1 MINIIYGL
9 IFLFLSSTHCYGQ
22 ILDNLNESENEAPI
36 IIDAEQSVVC
46 DEAAQKCT
54 ATGLAKAQ
62 KGTSTI
68 YGDVLTV
75 FFTDG
80 KERKITALTGDGH
93 VKMETPKE
101 TAYGDHVH
109 YDVALDRVLLTGQD
123 LKIITQKEIL
133 TAQES
138 IEYWH
143 TKNQG
148 IARGCATA
156 RFPDKKQ
163 LVQADTLV
171 VYFKPSEEGTKNAK
185 KKTEIDRV
193 EAEGNVLASGPN
205 GIVTGDRGTYNAATD
220 MIEVFNNVKVTQGEN
235 VIKGEY
241 GRANLKTNIAEIF
254 PNSPHATQGG
264 PKKRISGLIIPKS
277 VKNMKA
283 KESDKSSSLKNP
295 N

>member
-1 MINIIYGL
+1 MINK
-9 IFLFLSSTHCYGQ
+9 IFSFLLFCISLSTFCHGQ
-22 ILDNLNESENEAPI
+22 ILDHLNDNEDEMPI

-75 FFTDG
+75 YFTEG
-80 KERKITALTGDGH
+80 KKREITTLTADGH
-93 VKMETPKE
+93 VRMETPKE

-109 YDVALDRVLLTGQD
+109 YDVALDRVLMTGGD
-123 LKIITQKEIL
+123 LKIVTPKEIL
-133 TAQES
+133 TAQDS

-143 TKNQG
+143 TKNKG
-148 IARGCATA
+148 IAQGNATA

-163 LVQADTLV
+163 LVQADTLI
-171 VYFKPSEEGTKNAK
+171 VYFKPSSQKTKDAQK
-185 KKTEIDRV
+185 KSEIDRV

-205 GIVTGDRGTYNAATD
+205 GIVTGDRGTYSAATD
-220 MIEVFNNVKVTQGEN
+220 IIEIFSNVKVTQGEN

-241 GRANLKTNIAEIF
+241 GRANLKTNVAEIF
-254 PNSPHATQGG
+254 PNSPHTTQTG
-264 PKKRISGLIIPKS
+264 PRKRISGLIIPKA
-277 VKNMKA
+277 VKNMKN
-283 KESDKSSSLKNP
+283 KEAAESTNP
-295 N
+295 

>member
-1 MINIIYGL
+1 MANRFYCL
-9 IFLFLSSTHCYGQ
+9 IFLFLSSSLCHGQ
-22 ILDNLNESENEAPI
+22 ILNHLNESEDEAPI

-46 DEAAQKCT
+46 DDAAQKCT

-75 FFTDG
+75 FFTDE
-80 KERKITALTGDGH
+80 KERKITALTADGH

-101 TAYGDHVH
+101 TAYGDHVD
-109 YDVALDRVLLTGQD
+109 YDVALDRVLMTGKD
-123 LKIITQKEIL
+123 LKVVTQKEIL

-143 TKNQG
+143 EKNQG

-156 RFPDKKQ
+156 RFPGKKQ
-163 LVQADTLV
+163 LVQSDTLV
-171 VYFKPSEEGTKNAK
+171 VYFKPSEEKTKNAK
-185 KKTEIDRV
+185 KKSEIDHI

-205 GIVTGDRGTYNAATD
+205 GIVTGDRGAYNAATD
-220 MIEVFNNVKVTQGEN
+220 MIEVFNNVKITQGEN

-254 PNSPHATQGG
+254 PNSPHAAQTG
-264 PKKRISGLIIPKS
+264 PKKRISGLITPKS

-283 KESDKSSSLKNP
+283 KEPNKNP
-295 N
+295 SP